1 MDFFNNIVSYVSEL
15 SSLELSYMFVIAFMF
30 VLAIIDLT
38 VGVSN
43 DAVNFLSSAVG
54 SRAAKIKHVL
64 IVAAIGVFVGAS
76 FSSGMMDV
84 ARHGIFTPG
93 YFSFEKIMCIYLAV
107 VISDVF
113 LLDLF
118 NSLGL
123 PTSTTVSM
131 VFELLGASFITALIS
146 SSGAGLGMLNTSKAM
161 TIIISIFL
169 SVAIAF
175 VFGLI
180 VQWISRVIFTF
191 HYRKSKNLGR
201 KIGLYG
207 GFASTSIIYFMLV
220 KGLKGSTLKASLP
233 LAVQNF
239 VFEDTTMFLLYSFI
253 VLTVLMQ
260 VLHWCKVNVL
270 KIVVLMGTFSLAMAF
285 AGNDLV
291 NFIGVTLA
299 GLESFQDFVA
309 NGAGNAADFLMTS
322 LNPAKFKGVP
332 GTPTAPGVSNPT
344 NVLFLIGAGAVMV
357 YALFTS
363 KKARKVLQTSIDLS
377 SQQNEE
383 NDMFGTSS
391 VARNLVRVTTK
402 MIDAV
407 SRNTPDGV
415 KRWIGKRFAPL
426 EEREDVA
433 FDLVRASVNLVL
445 AGLLIA
451 VGTSFQLPLSTTYVT
466 FMVGM
471 GSSLADRAWS
481 RESAVYRVTGVVS
494 VIGGWFITA
503 GAAFIIAALVA
514 TILNYGGIV
523 AMYIM
528 IAIVIYLLI
537 RSHVNYNKKK
547 SEEKADEKMDVILK
561 SENQDEVWDNLKAHT
576 AETLAHTLTFSAEA
590 YKKMFD
596 SFSRDALRPLKSTLI
611 KIVEE
616 KALMKKQRRA
626 ETRGLQRI
634 DQQMAFERSTWYHLC
649 TNSCQQM
656 LNTLT
661 RIGEPMREHA
671 DNSFNPLSKKYVEEF
686 SPYCNNVYKVLKD
699 INEIIATGDYTNAE
713 EVSTRAKNLKHQ
725 LANLRKEQTMRL
737 HQSNGSLRMDFV
749 YLNLIQESHE
759 LLSEVRNLLR
769 GGNKFFALQVTP
781 SEEPKL

>member
-1 MDFFNNIVSYVSEL
+1 MDIVSFVSNL
-15 SSLELSYMFVIAFMF
+15 SAIELSYMFVVLFMF
-30 VLAIIDLT
+30 TLAIIDLT

-43 DAVNFLSSAVG
+43 DAVNFLSAAVG
-54 SRAAKIKHVL
+54 SKSAKINHVL
-64 IVAAIGVFVGAS
+64 IVAAIGVFIGAA

-84 ARHGIFTPG
+84 ARHGIFDPSH
-93 YFSFEKIMCIYLAV
+93 FSFADVMCIYLAV

-131 VFELLGASFITALIS
+131 VFELLGASFMTALLS
-146 SSGAGLGMLNTSKAM
+146 SSDAGLGMLNTDRAL

-175 VFGLI
+175 IFGLI
-180 VQWISRVIFTF
+180 VQWISRIIFTF
-191 HYRKSKNLGR
+191 HYRKHLGR
-201 KIGLYG
+201 KIGIYG
-207 GFASTSIIYFMLV
+207 GFATTAIIYFMLI
-220 KGLKGSTLKASLP
+220 KGLKGSALVGFLP
-233 LAVQNF
+233 QEVQHLIFEETTIFLLCAF
-239 VFEDTTMFLLYSFI
+239 VFFTI
-253 VLTVLMQ
+253 LMQ
-260 VLHWCKVNVL
+260 VLYWCKVNVL

-299 GLESFQDFVA
+299 GFESFKDFVA
-309 NGAGNAADFLMTS
+309 NGAGAVDSFMMSS
-322 LNPAKFKGVP
+322 LNLPAKTSVW
-332 GTPTAPGVSNPT
+332 
-344 NVLFLIGAGAVMV
+344 FLIGAGAVMV

-377 SQQNEE
+377 SQQDEGNE
-383 NDMFGTSS
+383 MFGTSS
-391 VARNLVRVTTK
+391 IARNMVR
-402 MIDAV
+402 AV
-407 SRNTPDGV
+407 SKTVDFVAQKTPQRV
-415 KRWIGKRFAPL
+415 KNWVNKRFAPL

-445 AGLLIA
+445 SGLLIA
-451 VGTSFQLPLSTTYVT
+451 LGTSLKLPLSTTYVT

-471 GSSLADRAWS
+471 GSSLADRAWG

-494 VIGGWFITA
+494 VVGGWFITA

-514 TILNYGGIV
+514 TVMNLGGVI

-528 IAIVIYLLI
+528 IALVIYLLI
-537 RSHVNYNKKK
+537 RSHINYNKKK
-547 SEEKADEKMDVILK
+547 STEKVDEKMNVVLK
-561 SENQDEVWDNLKAHT
+561 SDDTEEVWSNLQEHA
-576 AETLAHTLTFSAEA
+576 AETLTHTLSFSAET
-590 YKKMFD
+590 YRQMFEAFSKD
-596 SFSRDALRPLKSTLI
+596 SLRPLKSSLI

-616 KALMKKQRRA
+616 KAFMKKERRA

-634 DQQMAFERSTWYHLC
+634 DQQLAFERSTWYHLC

-661 RIGEPMREHA
+661 RIGEPMKEHA
-671 DNSFNPLSKKYVEEF
+671 DNSFSPLSKIYVEEF
-686 SPYCNNVYKVLKD
+686 SPYCRDVYNVLKD
-699 INEIIATGDYTNAE
+699 INEIIASGNYSNAE
-713 EVSTRAKNLKHQ
+713 EVSARAKNLKHV

-737 HQSNGSLRMDFV
+737 HQSEGSLRMDFV

-769 GGNKFFALQVTP
+769 GSNKFFAKQANTVQEDL
-781 SEEPKL
+781 KL

>member
-1 MDFFNNIVSYVSEL
+1 MDFLNNIISYVSGMG
-15 SSLELSYMFVIAFMF
+15 SVELSYLFVVIFMF
-30 VLAIIDLT
+30 SLAIIDLT

-54 SRAAKIKHVL
+54 SKAAKVKHVL
-64 IVAAIGVFVGAS
+64 IVAALGVFIGAA

-84 ARHGIFTPG
+84 ARHGIFDPSF
-93 YFSFEKIMCIYLAV
+93 FSFRNVMCVYLAV

-146 SSGAGLGMLNTSKAM
+146 SGGEGLAMLNTDRAL

-175 VFGLI
+175 VFGLL

-191 HYRKSKNLGR
+191 HYRKNLGR

-207 GFASTSIIYFMLV
+207 GFATTAIIYFMLI
-220 KGLKGSTLKASLP
+220 KGLKGSALVGFLP
-233 LAVQNF
+233 ESAHHL
-239 VFEDTTMFLLYSFI
+239 VFEQTALFLLYAFI
-253 VLTVLMQ
+253 FFTVLMQ
-260 VLHWCKVNVL
+260 LLHLCKVNVL

-299 GLESFQDFVA
+299 GFESFKDFVA
-309 NGAGNAADFLMTS
+309 NGAGQVDTFMMGS
-322 LNPAKFKGVP
+322 LNLPAKTSVF
-332 GTPTAPGVSNPT
+332 
-344 NVLFLIGAGAVMV
+344 FLVGAGAVMV

-383 NDMFGTSS
+383 GEMFGTSS
-391 VARNLVRVTTK
+391 IARNMVRAASKLATAVT
-402 MIDAV
+402 
-407 SRNTPDGV
+407 RNTPDSV
-415 KRWIGKRFAPL
+415 KKWIGKRFTPL

-451 VGTSFQLPLSTTYVT
+451 LGTSLKLPLSTTYVT

-471 GSSLADRAWS
+471 GSSLADRAWG

-494 VIGGWFITA
+494 VVGGWFITA

-514 TILNYGGIV
+514 TIMNYGGVI
-523 AMYIM
+523 AMYVM
-528 IAIVIYLLI
+528 IALVIYLLI
-537 RSHVNYNKKK
+537 HSHIQYNKKK
-547 SEEKADEKMDVILK
+547 GAEKVDEKMQTILK
-561 SENQDEVWDNLKAHT
+561 SEDQEEVWNNLVSHA
-576 AETLAHTLTFSAEA
+576 ADTLTHTLTFSANT
-590 YKKMFD
+590 YKKMFE
-596 SFSRDALRPLKSTLI
+596 SFSKDELRPLRSTLI

-616 KALMKKQRRA
+616 KALMKKERRS

-634 DQQMAFERSTWYHLC
+634 EQNLAFERSTWYHLC

-661 RIGEPMREHA
+661 RIGEPMKEHA
-671 DNSFNPLSKKYVEEF
+671 ENSFSPLSKLYVEEF
-686 SPYCNNVYKVLKD
+686 SPYCRDIYKVLKD
-699 INEIIATGDYTNAE
+699 INDIIAAGKYENAE
-713 EVSTRAKNLKHQ
+713 EVSERAKGLKHQ
-725 LANLRKEQTMRL
+725 LANLRKTQTMRL
-737 HQSNGSLRMDFV
+737 HQSKGSLRMDFV

-769 GGNKFFALQVTP
+769 GGNKFFAPVTD
-781 SEEPKL
+781 EEVADRKL

>member
-1 MDFFNNIVSYVSEL
+1 MEFFNDIVSYVSGL
-15 SSLELSYMFVIAFMF
+15 TPVQLSYLFVVLFMF
-30 VLAIIDLT
+30 TLAIIDLT

-64 IVAAIGVFVGAS
+64 IVAAVGVFVGAS

-84 ARHGIFTPG
+84 ARHGIFDPG
-93 YFSFEKIMCIYLAV
+93 FFSFSNVMCIYLAV

-131 VFELLGASFITALIS
+131 VFELLGASFITAIIS
-146 SSGAGLGMLNTSKAM
+146 SGGAGLGMLNTDRAL

-175 VFGLI
+175 IFGLI
-180 VQWISRVIFTF
+180 VQWISRIIFTF
-191 HYRKSKNLGR
+191 HYRKNLGR

-207 GFASTSIIYFMLV
+207 GFAATAIIYFMLV
-220 KGLKGSTLKASLP
+220 KGLKGSAIVGFLP
-233 LAVQNF
+233 ENVQHF
-239 VFEDTTMFLLYSFI
+239 VFENTALFLLATFVCMTI
-253 VLTVLMQ
+253 LMQ
-260 VLHWCKVNVL
+260 MLHWCKVNVL

-299 GLESFQDFVA
+299 GFESFKDFVA
-309 NGAGNAADFLMTS
+309 NGAGFTIDTFHMKSLM
-322 LNPAKFKGVP
+322 PVEDG
-332 GTPTAPGVSNPT
+332 GTPNQTPVY
-344 NVLFLIGAGAVMV
+344 FLIGAGAVMV

-383 NDMFGTSS
+383 NEMFGTSS
-391 VARNLVRVTTK
+391 IARNMVRAVTKTV
-402 MIDAV
+402 DAV
-407 SRNTPDGV
+407 SQKTPESV
-415 KRWIGKRFAPL
+415 KRWIGKRFTPL

-451 VGTSFQLPLSTTYVT
+451 LGTSLKLPLSTTYVT

-471 GSSLADRAWS
+471 GSSLADRAWG

-494 VIGGWFITA
+494 VVGGWFITA
-503 GAAFIIAALVA
+503 GAAFIIAAIVA
-514 TILNYGGIV
+514 TIMNYGGVI
-523 AMYIM
+523 AMYVM
-528 IAIVIYLLI
+528 IALVIYLLI
-537 RSHVNYNKKK
+537 RSHINYNKKK
-547 SEEKADEKMDVILK
+547 GGEKVDEKMLIVLK
-561 SENQDEVWDNLKAHT
+561 SEDQKEVWDNLKSHT
-576 AETLAHTLTFSAEA
+576 ADTLTHTLTFSAET
-590 YKKMFD
+590 YKRMFE
-596 SFSRDALRPLKSTLI
+596 SFSKDALRPLKSSLI
-611 KIVEE
+611 RIVEE
-616 KALMKKQRRA
+616 KTLMKKERRA

-634 DQQMAFERSTWYHLC
+634 DQQLAFERSTWYHLC

-661 RIGEPMREHA
+661 RIGEPMKEHA
-671 DNSFNPLSKKYVEEF
+671 DNSFSPLSKVYVEEF
-686 SPYCNNVYKVLKD
+686 SPYCRDIYNVLKD
-699 INEIIATGDYTNAE
+699 INEIIQTGNYDASE
-713 EVSTRAKNLKHQ
+713 EVSARAKQLKHS
-725 LANLRKEQTMRL
+725 LANLRKEQTLRL
-737 HQSNGSLRMDFV
+737 HKQSEGSLRMDFV

-769 GGNKFFALQVTP
+769 GSNKFFAPLNA
-781 SEEPKL
+781 

>member
-1 MDFFNNIVSYVSEL
+1 MDFFNNIISYVSGL

-30 VLAIIDLT
+30 TLAIIDLT

-64 IVAAIGVFVGAS
+64 IVAAVGVFVGAS

-84 ARHGIFTPG
+84 ARHGIFDPG
-93 YFSFEKIMCIYLAV
+93 FFTFQNVMCIYLAV

-131 VFELLGASFITALIS
+131 VFELLGASFITALLS
-146 SSGAGLGMLNTSKAM
+146 SSGQGLGMLNTDKAM

-175 VFGLI
+175 IFGLV

-191 HYRKSKNLGR
+191 HYRKNLGR

-207 GFASTSIIYFMLV
+207 GFASTAILYFMVV
-220 KGLKGSTLKASLP
+220 KGLKGSSIKTLLP
-233 LAVQNF
+233 LAVQEF
-239 VFEDTTMFLLYSFI
+239 VFEDTAKFI
-253 VLTVLMQ
+253 LCAFVVMTVLMQ
-260 VLHWCKVNVL
+260 LLHWCKVNVL

-299 GLESFQDFVA
+299 GLESFQTFVSH
-309 NGAGNAADFLMTS
+309 GGDVSMTMGS
-322 LNPAKFKGVP
+322 LNLPA
-332 GTPTAPGVSNPT
+332 TT
-344 NVLFLIGAGAVMV
+344 NILFLIGAGAVMV

-391 VARNLVRVTTK
+391 VARNLVRAATK
-402 MIDAV
+402 LVDAV
-407 SRNTPDGV
+407 TRNTPDSV
-415 KRWIGKRFAPL
+415 KKWIGKRFEPL

-451 VGTSFQLPLSTTYVT
+451 VGTSLKLPLSTTYVT

-494 VIGGWFITA
+494 VVGGWFITA
-503 GAAFIIAALVA
+503 GAAFMIAALVG

-537 RSHVNYNKKK
+537 RSHIAYNKKK
-547 SEEKADEKMDVILK
+547 TTEKVDEKMDVILK
-561 SENQDEVWDNLKAHT
+561 SENQDEVWENLKAHT
-576 AETLAHTLTFSAEA
+576 AETLTHTLDFSAEA
-590 YKKMFD
+590 YKKMFEA
-596 SFSRDALRPLKSTLI
+596 FSVDALRPLKSTLI

-616 KALMKKQRRA
+616 KALMKKQRRS

-671 DNSFNPLSKKYVEEF
+671 DHSFNPLSKSYVEEF
-686 SPYCNNVYKVLKD
+686 SPYCQNVYDVLKD
-699 INEIIATGDYTNAE
+699 INAIIATGDYSNAE
-713 EVSTRAKNLKHQ
+713 EVSTRAKELKHK
-725 LANLRKEQTMRL
+725 LANLRKTQTMRL
-737 HQSNGSLRMDFV
+737 HQSGGSLRMDFV

-769 GGNKFFALQVTP
+769 GGNKFFALQVT
-781 SEEPKL
+781 SADEPKL

>member
-1 MDFFNNIVSYVSEL
+1 MDFFNNIISYL
-15 SSLELSYMFVIAFMF
+15 SGLGSLELSYMFVIAFMF

-64 IVAAIGVFVGAS
+64 IVAAVGVFVGAS

-84 ARHGIFTPG
+84 ARHGIFDP
-93 YFSFEKIMCIYLAV
+93 SFFTFENVMCIYLAV

-131 VFELLGASFITALIS
+131 VFELLGASFITALLA
-146 SSGAGLGMLNTSKAM
+146 SSGEGLGMLNTDRAM

-175 VFGLI
+175 IFGLI

-191 HYRKSKNLGR
+191 HYRKNLGR

-207 GFASTSIIYFMLV
+207 GFASTAILYFMIV
-220 KGLKGSTLKASLP
+220 KGLKGSSLKAMLP
-233 LAVQNF
+233 VVVQDF
-239 VFEDTTMFLLYSFI
+239 VFEDTVKFI
-253 VLTVLMQ
+253 LCAFVVMTVLMQ
-260 VLHWCKVNVL
+260 LLHFCKVNVL

-299 GLESFQDFVA
+299 GLESFQTFVSQ
-309 NGAGNAADFLMTS
+309 GGNVGMTMES
-322 LNPAKFKGVP
+322 LNLPA
-332 GTPTAPGVSNPT
+332 TT
-344 NVLFLIGAGAVMV
+344 NILFLIGAGAVMV

-383 NDMFGTSS
+383 NEMFGTSS
-391 VARNLVRVTTK
+391 VARNIVRAVTK
-402 MIDAV
+402 MSDAV
-407 SRNTPDGV
+407 IRNTPEVV
-415 KRWIGKRFAPL
+415 KTWVGRRFIPL

-451 VGTSFQLPLSTTYVT
+451 VGTSLKLPLSTTYVT

-471 GSSLADRAWS
+471 GSSLADRAWG

-514 TILNYGGIV
+514 TVMNYGGIV

-528 IAIVIYLLI
+528 IAVVIYLLV
-537 RSHVNYNKKK
+537 RSHINYNKKK
-547 SEEKADEKMDVILK
+547 SAEKVDEKMNVILK
-561 SENQDEVWDNLKAHT
+561 SENQTEVWDNLKAHT
-576 AETLAHTLTFSAEA
+576 SETLAHTLEFSAEA
-590 YKKMFD
+590 YKKMFE
-596 SFSRDALRPLKSTLI
+596 SFSKDALRPLKSTLI

-671 DNSFNPLSKKYVEEF
+671 DNSFNPLSKSYVEEF
-686 SPYCNNVYKVLKD
+686 APYCSDVYKVLKD
-699 INEIIATGDYTNAE
+699 INDIIATGDYTNAE
-713 EVSTRAKNLKHQ
+713 EVSARAKNLKHK

-769 GGNKFFALQVTP
+769 GGNKFFALQVTAA
-781 SEEPKL
+781 EEPKL

>member
-1 MDFFNNIVSYVSEL
+1 MDIVSFV
-15 SSLELSYMFVIAFMF
+15 SSLSAIELAYMFVVLFMF
-30 VLAIIDLT
+30 TLAIIDLT

-43 DAVNFLSSAVG
+43 DAVNFLSAAVG
-54 SRAAKIKHVL
+54 SKAAKIKHVL
-64 IVAAIGVFVGAS
+64 IVAALGVFIGAA

-84 ARHGIFTPG
+84 ARHGIFDPSH
-93 YFSFEKIMCIYLAV
+93 FSFADVMCIYLAV

-131 VFELLGASFITALIS
+131 VFELLGASFMTALLS
-146 SSGAGLGMLNTSKAM
+146 SSDAGLGMLNTDRAL

-175 VFGLI
+175 IFGLI
-180 VQWISRVIFTF
+180 VQWISRIIFTF
-191 HYRKSKNLGR
+191 HYRKHLGR
-201 KIGLYG
+201 KIGIYG
-207 GFASTSIIYFMLV
+207 GFAITAIIYFMLI
-220 KGLKGSTLKASLP
+220 KGLKGSALVGFMP
-233 LAVQNF
+233 EGMQYMI
-239 VFEDTTMFLLYSFI
+239 FEETTMFLIYAFVFFTL
-253 VLTVLMQ
+253 LMQ
-260 VLHWCKVNVL
+260 ILHWCKVNVL

-299 GLESFQDFVA
+299 GFESFKDFVA
-309 NGAGNAADFLMTS
+309 NGAGASDSFMMGS
-322 LNPAKFKGVP
+322 LNLPAKTSVW
-332 GTPTAPGVSNPT
+332 
-344 NVLFLIGAGAVMV
+344 FLIGAGAVMV

-377 SQQNEE
+377 SQQDEGNE
-383 NDMFGTSS
+383 MFGTSS
-391 VARNLVRVTTK
+391 IARNIVR
-402 MIDAV
+402 AV
-407 SRNTPDGV
+407 SKSVDFVAQKTPQGV
-415 KRWIGKRFAPL
+415 KNWVNRRFAPL

-451 VGTSFQLPLSTTYVT
+451 LGTSLKLPLSTTYVT

-471 GSSLADRAWS
+471 GSSLADRAWG

-494 VIGGWFITA
+494 VVGGWFITA
-503 GAAFIIAALVA
+503 GAAFILAALVA
-514 TILNYGGIV
+514 TIMNFGGVI

-528 IAIVIYLLI
+528 IALVIYLLV
-537 RSHVNYNKKK
+537 RSHINYNKKK
-547 SEEKADEKMDVILK
+547 SADKIDEKMNVVLK
-561 SENQDEVWDNLKAHT
+561 SEDKVEVWQNLQEHA
-576 AETLAHTLTFSAEA
+576 AETLTHTLSFSAET
-590 YKKMFD
+590 YRLMFEAFSKD
-596 SFSRDALRPLKSTLI
+596 SLRPLKSSLI

-616 KALMKKQRRA
+616 KVFMKKERRA

-634 DQQMAFERSTWYHLC
+634 DQQLAFERSTWYHLC

-661 RIGEPMREHA
+661 RIGEPMKEHA
-671 DNSFNPLSKKYVEEF
+671 DNSFSPLSKLYVEEF
-686 SPYCNNVYKVLKD
+686 SPYCRDVYNVLKD
-699 INEIIATGDYTNAE
+699 INEIISTGNYAAAE
-713 EVSTRAKNLKHQ
+713 EVSSRAKNLKHT

-737 HQSNGSLRMDFV
+737 HQSEGSLRMDFV

-769 GGNKFFALQVTP
+769 GSNKLFAKQAATAQEDL
-781 SEEPKL
+781 KL

>member
-1 MDFFNNIVSYVSEL
+1 MDFFNNIVSYISGL
-15 SSLELSYMFVIAFMF
+15 GSLELSYMFVIAFMF
-30 VLAIIDLT
+30 ALATIDLT

-54 SRAAKIKHVL
+54 SKAAKVKHVL
-64 IVAAIGVFVGAS
+64 IVAAVGVFVGAS

-84 ARHGIFTPG
+84 ARHGIFDP
-93 YFSFEKIMCIYLAV
+93 SFFTFQNVMCIYLAV

-131 VFELLGASFITALIS
+131 VFELLGASFITALLS
-146 SSGAGLGMLNTSKAM
+146 SSGIGLGMLNTDKAM

-191 HYRKSKNLGR
+191 NYRKKLGY

-207 GFASTSIIYFMLV
+207 GFASTAIIYFMIV
-220 KGLKGSTLKASLP
+220 KGLKGSSLKAMLP
-233 LAVQNF
+233 DVVQQF
-239 VFEDTTMFLLYSFI
+239 VFEDTTKFI
-253 VLTVLMQ
+253 LCAFVVLTLLMQ
-260 VLHWCKVNVL
+260 LLHWCKVNVL
-270 KIVVLMGTFSLAMAF
+270 KVVVLMGTFSLAMAF

-299 GLESFQDFVA
+299 GLESFQAFVGQGGDL
-309 NGAGNAADFLMTS
+309 NMTMGS
-322 LNPAKFKGVP
+322 LSLPA
-332 GTPTAPGVSNPT
+332 TT
-344 NVLFLIGAGAVMV
+344 NVLFLVGAGAIMV

-383 NDMFGTSS
+383 GDMFGTSS
-391 VARNLVRVTTK
+391 VARNLVRATTK
-402 MIDAV
+402 LVDAV
-407 SRNTPDGV
+407 SRNTPDSV
-415 KRWIGKRFAPL
+415 KKWIGKRFTPL

-451 VGTSFQLPLSTTYVT
+451 VGTSFKLPLSTTYVT

-503 GAAFIIAALVA
+503 GAAFIIAAFVA
-514 TILNYGGIV
+514 TILNYGGII

-537 RSHVNYNKKK
+537 RSHINYNKKK
-547 SEEKADEKMDVILK
+547 SEEKVDEKMNVILK

-576 AETLAHTLTFSAEA
+576 AETLTHTLEFSAEA
-590 YKKMFD
+590 YKNMFE

-616 KALMKKQRRA
+616 KALMKKQRRS

-671 DNSFNPLSKKYVEEF
+671 DNSFNPLSKVYVEEF

-699 INEIIATGDYTNAE
+699 INEIIASGDYTNAE
-713 EVSTRAKNLKHQ
+713 EVSSRAKDLKHQ

-737 HQSNGSLRMDFV
+737 HQSGGSLRMDFV

-769 GGNKFFALQVTP
+769 GGNKFFALQVTT

>member
-1 MDFFNNIVSYVSEL
+1 MDFLNDIVTYVSGL
-15 SSLELSYMFVIAFMF
+15 SSLELSYMFVVLFMF
-30 VLAIIDLT
+30 TLAIIDLT

-43 DAVNFLSSAVG
+43 DAVNFLSAAVG

-64 IVAAIGVFVGAS
+64 IVAAVGVFVGAS

-84 ARHGIFTPG
+84 ARHGIFDPSF
-93 YFSFEKIMCIYLAV
+93 FSFSNVMCVFLAV

-131 VFELLGASFITALIS
+131 VFELLGASFVTALIS
-146 SSGAGLGMLNTSKAM
+146 SSGVGLGMLNTDRAL

-175 VFGLI
+175 IFGLV

-191 HYRKSKNLGR
+191 HYRKNLGR

-207 GFASTSIIYFMLV
+207 GFATTAIIYFMLV
-220 KGLKGSTLKASLP
+220 KGLKGSAIVGFLP
-233 LAVQNF
+233 ESVRYF
-239 VFEDTTMFLLYSFI
+239 IFEDTVMFLLCAFAFFT
-253 VLTVLMQ
+253 LLMQ
-260 VLHWCKVNVL
+260 LLHVMKVNVL

-299 GLESFQDFVA
+299 GLESFKDFVA
-309 NGAGNAADFLMTS
+309 NGNGAVDSYMMGS
-322 LNPAKFKGVP
+322 LNLPA
-332 GTPTAPGVSNPT
+332 TT

-383 NDMFGTSS
+383 GEMFGTSS
-391 VARNLVRVTTK
+391 IARNMVR
-402 MIDAV
+402 AV
-407 SRNTPDGV
+407 SKMVDSIARNTPQGIKNWV
-415 KRWIGKRFAPL
+415 NRRFTPL

-451 VGTSFQLPLSTTYVT
+451 VGTSLKLPLSTTYVT

-471 GSSLADRAWS
+471 GSSLADRAWG

-494 VIGGWFITA
+494 VVGGWFITA

-514 TILNYGGIV
+514 IVMNYGGVV
-523 AMYIM
+523 AMYVM
-528 IAIVIYLLI
+528 IALVIYLLI
-537 RSHVNYNKKK
+537 RSHINYNKKK
-547 SEEKADEKMDVILK
+547 GSEKVDEKMNVILK
-561 SENQDEVWDNLKAHT
+561 SENHDEVWTNLRQHA
-576 AETLAHTLTFSAEA
+576 AETLTHTLAFSAET
-590 YKKMFD
+590 YKRMFE
-596 SFSRDALRPLKSTLI
+596 SFSKDELRPLKSSLV

-616 KALMKKQRRA
+616 KALMKKERRA

-661 RIGEPMREHA
+661 RIGEPMKEHA
-671 DNSFNPLSKKYVEEF
+671 DNSFSPLSKLYVDEF
-686 SPYCNNVYKVLKD
+686 SPYCRDVYNVLRD
-699 INEIIATGDYTNAE
+699 INEIIVSGNYENSD
-713 EVSTRAKNLKHQ
+713 EVSSRAKDLKHA
-725 LANLRKEQTMRL
+725 LASLRKEQTMRL
-737 HQSNGSLRMDFV
+737 HQSKGSLRMDFV

-769 GGNKFFALQVTP
+769 GGNKFFAN
-781 SEEPKL
+781 

>member
-1 MDFFNNIVSYVSEL
+1 MDFINGILSYVSNL
-15 SSLELSYMFVIAFMF
+15 SSLELSYMFVVLFMF
-30 VLAIIDLT
+30 TLAIIDLT

-43 DAVNFLSSAVG
+43 DAVNFLSAAVG
-54 SRAAKIKHVL
+54 SKAAKLKHVL
-64 IVAAIGVFVGAS
+64 LVAAVGVFVGAS

-84 ARHGIFTPG
+84 ARHGIFEPAF
-93 YFSFEKIMCIYLAV
+93 FSFSNIMCIYLAV

-131 VFELLGASFITALIS
+131 VFELLGASFITAIITS
-146 SSGAGLGMLNTSKAM
+146 GGAGLGMLNTDRAL

-175 VFGLI
+175 IFGLV
-180 VQWISRVIFTF
+180 VQWISRILFTF
-191 HYRKSKNLGR
+191 HYRKNLGR
-201 KIGLYG
+201 KIGIYG
-207 GFASTSIIYFMLV
+207 GFATTAIIYFMLV
-220 KGLKGSTLKASLP
+220 KGLKGSAIVDMLP
-233 LAVQNF
+233 DRIEHF
-239 VFEDTTMFLLYSFI
+239 VFEETIYFLLVAF
-253 VLTVLMQ
+253 VFFTLLMQ
-260 VLHWCKVNVL
+260 LLHWCRVNVL

-299 GLESFQDFVA
+299 GFESFKDFVA
-309 NGAGNAADFLMTS
+309 NGAGFTVDTFMMDSLMPIDEGGQA
-322 LNPAKFKGVP
+322 NQ
-332 GTPTAPGVSNPT
+332 TPVF
-344 NVLFLIGAGAVMV
+344 FLIGAGAVMV

-383 NDMFGTSS
+383 NEMFGTSS
-391 VARNLVRVTTK
+391 IARNMVRSVTK
-402 MIDAV
+402 MVDAV
-407 SRNTPDGV
+407 SHKTPQRVKSWLNT
-415 KRWIGKRFAPL
+415 RFTPL

-451 VGTSFQLPLSTTYVT
+451 VGTSFKLPLSTTYVT

-471 GSSLADRAWS
+471 GSSLADRAWG

-494 VIGGWFITA
+494 VVGGWFITA
-503 GAAFIIAALVA
+503 GAAFIIAAMVA
-514 TILNYGGIV
+514 TVLNYGGIV

-528 IAIVIYLLI
+528 IALVVYLLI
-537 RSHVNYNKKK
+537 RSHINYNKKK
-547 SEEKADEKMDVILK
+547 SSEKVDEKMLVVLK
-561 SENQDEVWDNLKAHT
+561 SENQEEVWENLKSHT
-576 AETLAHTLTFSAEA
+576 AETLSHTLVFSADT
-590 YKKMFD
+590 YKTMFE
-596 SFSRDALRPLKSTLI
+596 SFSKDALRPLKSSLI

-634 DQQMAFERSTWYHLC
+634 DQQLAFERGTWYHLC

-661 RIGEPMREHA
+661 RIGEPMKEHA
-671 DNSFNPLSKKYVEEF
+671 DNSFSPLSKMYIEEF
-686 SPYCNNVYKVLKD
+686 SPFCRDIYNVLKD
-699 INEIIATGDYTNAE
+699 INEIISTGNYSGSE
-713 EVSTRAKNLKHQ
+713 EVSARAKHLKHT

-737 HQSNGSLRMDFV
+737 HQNKGSLRMDFV

-769 GGNKFFALQVTP
+769 GSNKLFAPKGTNVTP
-781 SEEPKL
+781 EEEK

>member
-1 MDFFNNIVSYVSEL
+1 MSDI
-15 SSLELSYMFVIAFMF
+15 LSYLAGMGSTELCYLFLVLFMF
-30 VLAIIDLT
+30 TLAIIDLT

-54 SRAAKIKHVL
+54 SKAAKIKHVL
-64 IVAAIGVFVGAS
+64 IVAAVGIFVGAS

-84 ARHGIFTPG
+84 ARHGIFDPAF
-93 YFSFEKIMCIYLAV
+93 FSFENVMCVYLAV

-131 VFELLGASFITALIS
+131 VFELLGASFVTALIS
-146 SSGAGLGMLNTSKAM
+146 SGGAGLAMLNTDRAL

-175 VFGLI
+175 VFGLL
-180 VQWISRVIFTF
+180 VQWIARIVFTF
-191 HYRKSKNLGR
+191 HFRKKLGR
-201 KIGLYG
+201 KIGIYG
-207 GFASTSIIYFMLV
+207 GIASTAIIYFMLI
-220 KGLKGSTLKASLP
+220 KGLKGSALIGFLP
-233 LAVQNF
+233 SALSHLI
-239 VFEDTTMFLLYSFI
+239 FEQTGMFLLCAFVFFTI
-253 VLTVLMQ
+253 LMQ
-260 VLHWCKVNVL
+260 ILHLLKVNVL

-299 GLESFQDFVA
+299 GFESFKDFVA
-309 NGAGNAADFLMTS
+309 NGNGMVDSFMMGS
-322 LNPAKFKGVP
+322 LNLPAKTSVF
-332 GTPTAPGVSNPT
+332 
-344 NVLFLIGAGAVMV
+344 FLVAAGAIMV

-377 SQQNEE
+377 SQQDDGNE
-383 NDMFGTSS
+383 MFGTSS
-391 VARNLVRVTTK
+391 IARNLVR
-402 MIDAV
+402 AV
-407 SRNTPDGV
+407 SKLVDFVTRNTPVSV
-415 KRWIGKRFAPL
+415 KKWIAKRFAPL

-445 AGLLIA
+445 GGLLIA
-451 VGTSFQLPLSTTYVT
+451 VGTSLKLPLSTTYVT

-471 GSSLADRAWS
+471 GTSLADRAWG

-494 VIGGWFITA
+494 VVGGWFITA
-503 GAAFIIAALVA
+503 GAAFIIAAFVA
-514 TILNYGGIV
+514 TIMNYGGIV

-528 IAIVIYLLI
+528 IALVIYLLI
-537 RSHVNYNKKK
+537 HSHIAYNKKK
-547 SEEKADEKMDVILK
+547 SSEKVDEKMDIILK
-561 SENQDEVWDNLKAHT
+561 SDNQEEIWDNLISHSAD
-576 AETLAHTLTFSAEA
+576 TLTHTLTFSADT

-596 SFSRDALRPLKSTLI
+596 SFSKDALRPLKSSLI
-611 KIVEE
+611 RIVEE
-616 KALMKKQRRA
+616 KALMKKERRA
-626 ETRGLQRI
+626 ETRGLQRLE
-634 DQQMAFERSTWYHLC
+634 QNLAFERSTWYHLC

-661 RIGEPMREHA
+661 RIGEPMKEHA
-671 DNSFNPLSKKYVEEF
+671 DNSFSPLSKVYVDEF
-686 SPYCNNVYKVLKD
+686 TPYCRDIYKVLKD
-699 INEIIATGDYTNAE
+699 INDIIATGNFEPAD
-713 EVSTRAKNLKHQ
+713 EVSSRAKDLKHE
-725 LANLRKEQTMRL
+725 LATLRKTQTMRL
-737 HQSNGSLRMDFV
+737 HQSKGSLRMDFV

-769 GGNKFFALQVTP
+769 GSKKLFAPVTDDK
-781 SEEPKL
+781 EE

>member
-1 MDFFNNIVSYVSEL
+1 MDFLNNIVSYVSGL
-15 SSLELSYMFVIAFMF
+15 SSLELSYMFVITFMF
-30 VLAIIDLT
+30 ALAIIDLT

-54 SRAAKIKHVL
+54 SRAASIKRVL
-64 IVAAIGVFVGAS
+64 IVAAAGVFIGAS

-84 ARHGIFTPG
+84 ARHGIFNP
-93 YFSFEKIMCIYLAV
+93 SFFTFHNVMCIYLAV

-131 VFELLGASFITALIS
+131 VFELLGASFITALLS
-146 SSGAGLGMLNTSKAM
+146 SSGQGLGMLNTDKAM

-175 VFGLI
+175 IFGLV

-191 HYRKSKNLGR
+191 HYRKNLGR
-201 KIGLYG
+201 KIGLFG
-207 GFASTSIIYFMLV
+207 GFASTAIIYFMIV
-220 KGLKGSTLKASLP
+220 KGLKGSSLKAMLP
-233 LAVQNF
+233 IAVQEF
-239 VFEDTTMFLLYSFI
+239 VFEDTTKFILYAFL

-260 VLHWCKVNVL
+260 LLHWCKVNVL

-299 GLESFQDFVA
+299 GLESFQAFVA
-309 NGAGNAADFLMTS
+309 NGGDVTMSMET
-322 LNPAKFKGVP
+322 LNMPA
-332 GTPTAPGVSNPT
+332 TT
-344 NVLFLIGAGAVMV
+344 NVLFLVGAGAVMV

-383 NDMFGTSS
+383 GDMFGTSS
-391 VARNLVRVTTK
+391 VARNLVRAVTK
-402 MIDAV
+402 LVDAV
-407 SRNTPDGV
+407 TKNTPESV
-415 KRWIGKRFAPL
+415 KQWIGKRFIPL

-451 VGTSFQLPLSTTYVT
+451 VGTSFKLPLSTTYVT

-503 GAAFIIAALVA
+503 GAAFVIAALVA
-514 TILNYGGIV
+514 TILNYGGVV

-537 RSHVNYNKKK
+537 RSHINYNKKK
-547 SEEKADEKMDVILK
+547 SAETVDEKMNVILK
-561 SENQDEVWDNLKAHT
+561 SEDQEEVWNNLRAHA
-576 AETLAHTLTFSAEA
+576 AETLAHTLSFSAEA
-590 YKKMFD
+590 YKKMFE
-596 SFSRDALRPLKSTLI
+596 SFSKDALRPLKSTLI

-671 DNSFNPLSKKYVEEF
+671 DNSFNPLSKSYVEEF
-686 SPYCNNVYKVLKD
+686 SPYCRGVYEVLND
-699 INEIIATGDYTNAE
+699 IKGIIASGDYSKAE
-713 EVSTRAKNLKHQ
+713 EVSARAKTLKHQ

-737 HQSNGSLRMDFV
+737 HKNNDGSLRMDFV

-769 GGNKFFALQVTP
+769 GGNKFFALQVT
-781 SEEPKL
+781 SADEPKL

>member
-1 MDFFNNIVSYVSEL
+1 MDIVSFV
-15 SSLELSYMFVIAFMF
+15 SSLSAIELSYMFVVLFMF
-30 VLAIIDLT
+30 TLAIIDLT

-43 DAVNFLSSAVG
+43 DAVNFLSAAVG
-54 SRAAKIKHVL
+54 SKAAKINHVL
-64 IVAAIGVFVGAS
+64 IVAALGVFIGAA

-84 ARHGIFTPG
+84 ARHGIFDPSH
-93 YFSFEKIMCIYLAV
+93 FSFADVMCIYLAV

-131 VFELLGASFITALIS
+131 VFELLGASFMTALLS
-146 SSGAGLGMLNTSKAM
+146 SSDAGLGMLNTDRAL

-175 VFGLI
+175 IFGLI
-180 VQWISRVIFTF
+180 VQWISRIIFTF
-191 HYRKSKNLGR
+191 HYRKHLGR
-201 KIGLYG
+201 KIGIYG
-207 GFASTSIIYFMLV
+207 GFATTAIIYFMLI
-220 KGLKGSTLKASLP
+220 KGLKGSALVGFMP
-233 LAVQNF
+233 EGMQYMI
-239 VFEDTTMFLLYSFI
+239 FEETTMFLIYAFVFFTL
-253 VLTVLMQ
+253 LMQ
-260 VLHWCKVNVL
+260 ILHWCKVNVL
-270 KIVVLMGTFSLAMAF
+270 KVVVLMGTFSLAMAF

-299 GLESFQDFVA
+299 GLESFRDFVA
-309 NGAGNAADFLMTS
+309 NGAGATDSFMMGS
-322 LNPAKFKGVP
+322 LNLPAKTSVW
-332 GTPTAPGVSNPT
+332 
-344 NVLFLIGAGAVMV
+344 FLIGAGAVMV

-377 SQQNEE
+377 SQQDEGNE
-383 NDMFGTSS
+383 MFGTSS
-391 VARNLVRVTTK
+391 IARNIVR
-402 MIDAV
+402 AV
-407 SRNTPDGV
+407 SKSVDFVAQKTPQGV
-415 KRWIGKRFAPL
+415 KNWVNRRFAPL

-451 VGTSFQLPLSTTYVT
+451 LGTSLKLPLSTTYVT

-471 GSSLADRAWS
+471 GSSLADRAWG

-494 VIGGWFITA
+494 VVGGWFITA

-514 TILNYGGIV
+514 TIMNFGGVI

-528 IAIVIYLLI
+528 IALVIYLLV
-537 RSHVNYNKKK
+537 RSHINYNKKK
-547 SEEKADEKMDVILK
+547 SADKIDEKMNVVLK
-561 SENQDEVWDNLKAHT
+561 SEDKDEVWQNLQEHA
-576 AETLAHTLTFSAEA
+576 AETLTHTLSFSAET
-590 YKKMFD
+590 YRLMFEAFSKD
-596 SFSRDALRPLKSTLI
+596 SLRPLKSSLI

-616 KALMKKQRRA
+616 KAFMKKERRA

-634 DQQMAFERSTWYHLC
+634 DQQLAFERSTWYHLC

-661 RIGEPMREHA
+661 RIGEPMKEHA
-671 DNSFNPLSKKYVEEF
+671 DNSFSPLSKLYVEEF
-686 SPYCNNVYKVLKD
+686 SPYCRDVYNVLKD
-699 INEIIATGDYTNAE
+699 INEIISTGNYAAAE
-713 EVSTRAKNLKHQ
+713 EVSSRAKNLKHA

-737 HQSNGSLRMDFV
+737 HQSEGSLRMDFV

-769 GGNKFFALQVTP
+769 GSSKLFAKQAATVQEDL
-781 SEEPKL
+781 KL

>member
-1 MDFFNNIVSYVSEL
+1 MNDIISYVS
-15 SSLELSYMFVIAFMF
+15 SMSTIELSYLFVVLFMF
-30 VLAIIDLT
+30 TLAIIDLT

-54 SRAAKIKHVL
+54 SKAAKIKHVL
-64 IVAAIGVFVGAS
+64 MVAAVGIFVGAS

-84 ARHGIFTPG
+84 ARHGIFDPSF
-93 YFSFEKIMCIYLAV
+93 FSFENVMCVYLAV

-131 VFELLGASFITALIS
+131 VFELLGASFVTALIS
-146 SSGAGLGMLNTSKAM
+146 SGGSGLAMLNTDRAL

-180 VQWISRVIFTF
+180 VQWISRIVFTF
-191 HYRKSKNLGR
+191 HFRKNLAG
-201 KIGLYG
+201 KIGIYG
-207 GFASTSIIYFMLV
+207 GIATTAIIYFMLI
-220 KGLKGSTLKASLP
+220 KGLKGSALIGFLPASLSH
-233 LAVQNF
+233 LIFEETSFFLLCAF
-239 VFEDTTMFLLYSFI
+239 VFFTI
-253 VLTVLMQ
+253 LMQ
-260 VLHWCKVNVL
+260 LLHFCKVNVL

-299 GLESFQDFVA
+299 GFESFKDFVA
-309 NGAGNAADFLMTS
+309 NGAGQVETFMMGS
-322 LNPAKFKGVP
+322 LNLPAKTSVF
-332 GTPTAPGVSNPT
+332 
-344 NVLFLIGAGAVMV
+344 FLVAAGAIMV

-377 SQQNEE
+377 SQQDDGNE
-383 NDMFGTSS
+383 MFGTSS
-391 VARNLVRVTTK
+391 VARNMVRAVSKLV
-402 MIDAV
+402 DAV
-407 SRNTPDGV
+407 TRNTPASV
-415 KRWIGKRFAPL
+415 KKWIGKRFAPL

-451 VGTSFQLPLSTTYVT
+451 LGTSLKLPLSTTYVT

-471 GSSLADRAWS
+471 GSSLADRAWG

-494 VIGGWFITA
+494 VVGGWFITA
-503 GAAFIIAALVA
+503 GAAFIIAAFVA
-514 TILNYGGIV
+514 TIMNYGGLV

-528 IAIVIYLLI
+528 IALVIYLLI
-537 RSHVNYNKKK
+537 HSHIAYNKKK
-547 SEEKADEKMDVILK
+547 SQEKVDEKMEVILK
-561 SENQDEVWDNLKAHT
+561 SENQDEVWENLVSHA
-576 AETLAHTLTFSAEA
+576 ADTLTHTLSFSADT
-590 YKKMFD
+590 YKKMYD
-596 SFSRDALRPLKSTLI
+596 SFSKDALRPLKSSLI
-611 KIVEE
+611 RIVEE
-616 KALMKKQRRA
+616 KAFMKKERRA
-626 ETRGLQRI
+626 ETRGLQRLE
-634 DQQMAFERSTWYHLC
+634 QNLAYERSTWYHLC

-661 RIGEPMREHA
+661 RIGEPMKEHA
-671 DNSFNPLSKKYVEEF
+671 DNSFTPMSNIYVEEF
-686 SPYCNNVYKVLKD
+686 TPFCRDIYKVLKD
-699 INEIIATGDYTNAE
+699 INTIIATGDFSTAD
-713 EVSTRAKNLKHQ
+713 EVSSRAKDLKHE
-725 LANLRKEQTMRL
+725 LATLRKTQTMRL
-737 HQSNGSLRMDFV
+737 HQSKGSLRMDFV

-769 GGNKFFALQVTP
+769 GSKKLFAPVT
-781 SEEPKL
+781 EE

>member
-1 MDFFNNIVSYVSEL
+1 MDFINNIISYVSGL
-15 SSLELSYMFVIAFMF
+15 GSIELSYMFVIAFMF

-54 SRAAKIKHVL
+54 SRAAKINHVL
-64 IVAAIGVFVGAS
+64 MVAAVGVFVGAA

-84 ARHGIFTPG
+84 ARHGIFDPG
-93 YFSFEKIMCIYLAV
+93 FFTFENVMCIYLAV

-131 VFELLGASFITALIS
+131 VFELLGASFITALLA
-146 SSGAGLGMLNTSKAM
+146 SSGEGLGMLNTDRAM

-175 VFGLI
+175 LFGLV
-180 VQWISRVIFTF
+180 VQWISRVVFTF
-191 HYRKSKNLGR
+191 HYRKNLGR
-201 KIGLYG
+201 KIGFYG
-207 GFASTSIIYFMLV
+207 GFASTAIIYFMIV
-220 KGLKGSTLKASLP
+220 KGLKGSSLKTMLP
-233 LAVQNF
+233 DQVQEF
-239 VFEDTTMFLLYSFI
+239 VFEETTMFILCAFV
-253 VLTVLMQ
+253 VLTLLMQ
-260 VLHWCKVNVL
+260 LLHWCKINVL

-299 GLESFQDFVA
+299 GLESFQTFVSE
-309 NGAGNAADFLMTS
+309 GGNVSMTMGS
-322 LNPAKFKGVP
+322 LNLPA
-332 GTPTAPGVSNPT
+332 TT
-344 NVLFLIGAGAVMV
+344 NILFLVGAGAVMV

-383 NDMFGTSS
+383 NEMFGTSS
-391 VARNLVRVTTK
+391 VARNLVRAVTK
-402 MIDAV
+402 MSDAV
-407 SRNTPDGV
+407 IRNTPENV
-415 KRWIGKRFAPL
+415 KNWVGKRFTPL

-451 VGTSFQLPLSTTYVT
+451 VGTSLKLPLSTTYVT

-471 GSSLADRAWS
+471 GSSLADRAWG

-514 TILNYGGIV
+514 TVMNYGGIV

-528 IAIVIYLLI
+528 IAVVIYLLI
-537 RSHVNYNKKK
+537 RSHINYNKKK
-547 SEEKADEKMDVILK
+547 SAEKVDEKMNVILK

-576 AETLAHTLTFSAEA
+576 AETLAHTLEFSAEA
-590 YKKMFD
+590 YKKMFE
-596 SFSRDALRPLKSTLI
+596 SFSKDALRPLKSTLI
-611 KIVEE
+611 RIVEE

-671 DNSFNPLSKKYVEEF
+671 DNSFSPLSKVYVDEF
-686 SPYCNNVYKVLKD
+686 APYCRDVYCVLND
-699 INEIIATGDYTNAE
+699 INAIIASGDYSNAE

-725 LANLRKEQTMRL
+725 LASLRKEQTMRL

-769 GGNKFFALQVTP
+769 GGNKFFALQVT
-781 SEEPKL
+781 SVEEPKL